1 MRIVNFSFLVK
12 QFSYENFAFSLTIF
26 IKRDIPLL
34 YTLFKKKKKHCDFLK
49 LDFITYFKDL
59 KILL

>member
-26 IKRDIPLL
+26 IKRDIPLS
-34 YTLFKKKKKHCDFLK
+34 YTLFKKKKH
-49 LDFITYFKDL
+49 FK
-59 KILL
+59 IGFYYVF

>member
-34 YTLFKKKKKHCDFLK
+34 YTLFKKKKHCDFLK
-49 LDFITYFKDL
+49 LDFITYFRDL

>member
-34 YTLFKKKKKHCDFLK
+34 YTLFKKKKTLR
-49 LDFITYFKDL
+49 LFK
-59 KILL
+59 IGFYYVF

>member
-34 YTLFKKKKKHCDFLK
+34 YTLFKKKKNILK
-49 LDFITYFKDL
+49 LDFITYFRDL